1 MAILE
6 LNNVSFRYGR
16 GRQQTQILQSVSA
29 GFEAGTVYALVG
41 RSGAGKSTLLGLLSA
56 LLLPDSGSVRYRGT
70 DTRACDALAYRRS
83 CVATIYQDYALF
95 PLLNAAENILYP
107 LQLQKVPAAEA
118 RARAEAAARQ
128 VGLAPELM
136 VRFPSALSGGE
147 QQRVAIARALA
158 AGSEII
164 LADEPTGNLD
174 EQNAAQ
180 IVALLQRAAH
190 EAGRCVIL
198 VTHDSA
204 VSAQAD
210 CVLRLTDGR
219 LLPA

>member
-6 LNNVSFRYGR
+6 LKNVSFGYGR
-16 GRQQTQILQSVSA
+16 DAGRILHDVSA
-29 GFEAGTVYALVG
+29 AFETGTVYALIG

-56 LLLPDSGSVRYRGT
+56 LLLPTEGSVCFKGE
-70 DTRACDALAYRRS
+70 DTRRLNALAYRRR
-83 CVATIYQDYALF
+83 CVATVYQDFALF
-95 PLLNAAENILYP
+95 PLLNVTENILYP
-107 LQLQKVPAAEA
+107 LELQRVPAAEA
-118 RARAEAAARQ
+118 LARAEAAADQ

-136 VRFPSALSGGE
+136 VRYPSALSGGE

-158 AGSEII
+158 AGSEVI

-180 IVALLQRAAH
+180 IVDLLVRAAH

-198 VTHDSA
+198 VTHDSDVA
-204 VSAQAD
+204 ARAD
-210 CVLRLTDGR
+210 HTLRLTDGS
-219 LLPA
+219 LLPAD